1 MAMIHRPWTGAGRLV
16 VVLLLTEDEKGQQQG
31 RARDVIERGTGT
43 DEVPFPVPRAL
54 LPFGGLSSRRQGER
68 RGLNQFLG
76 LQSFSW

>member
-16 VVLLLTEDEKGQQQG
+16 VVTLPVNEKGQQQG
-31 RARDVIERGTGT
+31 QACDIVEGGTGT
-43 DEVPFPVPRAL
+43 NEVPFPVPRAL